1 MTDLNPG
8 GPRRRKISIWLSR
21 TLVVGLIVAVLPSAP
36 AADDAYLRLLD
47 EEVTKVNRSPTD
59 TGVDDIGSSADPVPE
74 RTAQP
79 GPSREKFESLLKRK
93 HVGTYSFY
101 RRLPERTREEIFVD
115 FTNGASLEDLREK
128 IVDRYLQ
135 R

>member
-1 MTDLNPG
+1 MTDLNSG
-8 GPRRRKISIWLSR
+8 GPRGRTISNWLCWALAAGL
-21 TLVVGLIVAVLPSAP
+21 LVAPVAH

-59 TGVDDIGSSADPVPE
+59 TGDDDAGTSADPIPE
-74 RTAQP
+74 RARQP
-79 GPSREKFESLLKRK
+79 GPSRENFESLLRRQ

-101 RRLPERTREEIFVD
+101 RRLPERTREEIHVD
-115 FTNGASLEDLREK
+115 FANGASLEDLREK